1 MTNLTLSQRYR
12 RIRAMENGS
21 LLLHFSDCPKI
32 FISGVVVAIQTQGRA
47 TTRYK
52 QSANLLPIVV
62 NCTATWYVLTFTGA
76 ASFCK
81 RLATCWFMLC
91 KHIRMDKSL
100 GVWRSFL
107 DPIAPVRLS
116 LRKLQVTGKISEVK
130 IGKMLSPPSKKK
142 HSSHGPHGSHPTSFC
157 FTCHLG
163 FTWNLHKKTR
173 WQVWWSNM
181 EILRVFWCFNIP
193 VHDNCHWFSK
203 LYLLGKHG
211 KSAFFSPPSQGA
223 SA

>member
-91 KHIRMDKSL
+91 KHTSEWINRLVFDGLFWIQLLLYVYPWESCKLLKKSL
-100 GVWRSFL
+100 
-107 DPIAPVRLS
+107 RL
-116 LRKLQVTGKISEVK
+116 KLGKCF
-130 IGKMLSPPSKKK
+130 PPLKKK

-211 KSAFFSPPSQGA
+211 KSACFSPSSQGA

>member
-32 FISGVVVAIQTQGRA
+32 FISRVVVAIQTQGRA

-91 KHIRMDKSL
+91 KHTSESINRLVFDGLFWIHLLLYVCYPWESCKLLEKSL
-100 GVWRSFL
+100 
-107 DPIAPVRLS
+107 RL
-116 LRKLQVTGKISEVK
+116 KLGKCF
-130 IGKMLSPPSKKK
+130 PHPKKK
-142 HSSHGPHGSHPTSFC
+142 NAHPMGPMGPI
-157 FTCHLG
+157 
-163 FTWNLHKKTR
+163 
-173 WQVWWSNM
+173 Q
-181 EILRVFWCFNIP
+181 
-193 VHDNCHWFSK
+193 
-203 LYLLGKHG
+203 
-211 KSAFFSPPSQGA
+211 PPFVSLA
-223 SA
+223 I

>member
-91 KHIRMDKSL
+91 KHTSEWKNRLVFDGLFWIQLLLYVYPWESCKLLKKSL
-100 GVWRSFL
+100 
-107 DPIAPVRLS
+107 RL
-116 LRKLQVTGKISEVK
+116 KLGKCF
-130 IGKMLSPPSKKK
+130 PPLKKK
-142 HSSHGPHGSHPTSFC
+142 TLIPWAPWVPSNLLLFHLPFRLHLEFAQKNPLTGLMVQHGNPAS
-157 FTCHLG
+157 
-163 FTWNLHKKTR
+163 
-173 WQVWWSNM
+173 
-181 EILRVFWCFNIP
+181 FWCFNIP

-211 KSAFFSPPSQGA
+211 KSACFSPSSQGA